1 MGMLFLE
8 CVCSVGAWGRGKKSV
23 ERMSGVAKSGDVCKR
38 LMGQWVTM
46 KISGRAVWWTEM
58 IIKGIITRLHPV
70 MFGGFKL
77 LLKGQ
82 WQNSVWLLI
91 KNMRRWK
98 KLCQRCVQGC
108 SVQHHRCV
116 QRCNSSLSSK
126 GGVQIW
132 SSVQLCGSGTL
143 TWLTALIA
151 LHMFC
156 NFEKSFFSESW
167 LVSND
172 IWKLTLILP
181 FKYSRI
187 CFFCLWGQNSFKKE
201 IKVGVFCSFFLKLLK
216 WVSESTTAPPCG

>member
-1 MGMLFLE
+1 
-8 CVCSVGAWGRGKKSV
+8 
-23 ERMSGVAKSGDVCKR
+23 
-38 LMGQWVTM
+38 
-46 KISGRAVWWTEM
+46 
-58 IIKGIITRLHPV
+58 
-70 MFGGFKL
+70 
-77 LLKGQ
+77 
-82 WQNSVWLLI
+82 
-91 KNMRRWK
+91 MRRWK
-98 KLCQRCVQGC
+98 KLCQW
-108 SVQHHRCV
+108 CV

-216 WVSESTTAPPCG
+216 WEHHSTTLWIIWKWQFGLFHLLRSTYLFTHGC